1 MRGSKKFCDLQCRV
15 QFRVCTKDW
24 QLSPIWAKYFVSLS
38 SDFRIW
44 FMYILETNVN
54 VKGQKKVE
62 KKSGSRKWG
71 GRGPDSRFLQ
81 LHFIFWTTTI
91 YILNK
96 YIYIFNR
103 YNWQFQQIQFKWVAE
118 MRRKTPDADID
129 KNCFN
134 VDWNKENNP
143 RLLNIPAK
151 TEDKKY

>member
-1 MRGSKKFCDLQCRV
+1 MFAIYSEEFSSHYV
-15 QFRVCTKDW
+15 QDW
-24 QLSPIWAKYFVSLS
+24 QLFPIWAKYLVSLL

-81 LHFIFWTTTI
+81 IHFIFWTNTI

-96 YIYIFNR
+96 YIYNFNR
-103 YNWQFQQIQFKWVAE
+103 YNGQFQQIQTGLQLLILT
-118 MRRKTPDADID
+118 KTASMWTLT
-129 KNCFN
+129 K
-134 VDWNKENNP
+134 KKS
-143 RLLNIPAK
+143 K
-151 TEDKKY
+151 TI